1 MVNQGDRIQFKGIT
15 FPAAYAGNAAARDDL
30 ISFLQRPQ
38 GHIVVQIGYESPS
51 NTFVDGVNSVGYANF
66 IIIRSKM
73 VDPTTGSTSPDTFGK
88 LSGSDN
94 NTFLGTLTDTNGAT
108 GRLINLSHQTT
119 LVFRV
124 ITRDLDPSARLR
136 PDNVGFGS
144 TS

>member
-1 MVNQGDRIQFKGIT
+1 MVNQGDRIQMKNIV
-15 FPAAYAGNAAARDDL
+15 FPSSFAGNAAARDDL
-30 ISFLQRPQ
+30 IAFLQRPE
-38 GHIVVQIGYESPS
+38 GHLVVQIAYSGAGPTY
-51 NTFVDGVNSVGYANF
+51 TDGPNSVGYANY

-73 VDPTTGSTSPDTFGK
+73 ADPTTGSTSVGTFG
-88 LSGSDN
+88 N
-94 NTFLGTLTDTNGAT
+94 IANATFLPTLTPTDGAT

-124 ITRDLDPSARLR
+124 ITRDLDATARLR